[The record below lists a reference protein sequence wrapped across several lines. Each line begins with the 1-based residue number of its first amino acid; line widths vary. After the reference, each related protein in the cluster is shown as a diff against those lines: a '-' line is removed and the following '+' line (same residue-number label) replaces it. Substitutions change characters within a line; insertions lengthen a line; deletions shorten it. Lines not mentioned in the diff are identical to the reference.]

1 MVSIVKKK
9 AVKLEAV
16 TLGKVRRD
24 GLKIKA
30 KGMIK
35 VGIDILSDSRAVPK
49 KVPPE
54 IFEAAKQLIATGGDM
69 VEKMAK

>member
-1 MVSIVKKK
+1 MVINVNRK
-9 AVKLEAV
+9 AIKLDVE
-16 TLGKVRRD
+16 TLGKVRRA

-35 VGIDILSDSRAVPK
+35 VGTAILRDSRAVPK